1 MKHMKTFDEFKNDL
15 GTLRTDLNATTY
27 RVEKVQELLSD
38 LVEKLD
44 GLYDQSVS
52 NKDQAVDLTRAVDIV
67 RPREDRRLFSSHYR
81 MLAILNQYGAMH
93 REHVAA
99 LLGVKNQTIDQMM
112 HVCRH
117 HGLANLH
124 SRKGVVS
131 IDSLADGVSE
141 NINFKI

>member
-1 MKHMKTFDEFKNDL
+1 MKTLNEFKNDL

-52 NKDQAVDLTRAVDIV
+52 NKDQAVDLVRAADDLK
-67 RPREDRRLFSSHYR
+67 PRQEDRRVYATHYR
-81 MLAILNQYGAMH
+81 MLAILNEYGVMY
-93 REHVAA
+93 RRHVAD
-99 LLGVKNQTIDQMM
+99 LLGVKDQTVMQMM

-117 HGLANLH
+117 HGLAHLKT
-124 SRKGVVS
+124 SRGVVS
-131 IDSLADGVSE
+131 LQSLADGVSD
-141 NINFKI
+141 NTNFKI

>member
-1 MKHMKTFDEFKNDL
+1 MKTFDEFKTDL

-44 GLYDQSVS
+44 GVYDQSVS
-52 NKDQAVDLTRAVDIV
+52 NKDQAVDLARVVDIV

-81 MLAILNQYGAMH
+81 MLAILNEYGAMH

-99 LLGVKNQTIDQMM
+99 LLGVKDLTVQQML

-117 HGLANLH
+117 HGLAQLKT
-124 SRKGVVS
+124 RRGVVS
-131 IDSLADGVSE
+131 LQSLADGVS
-141 NINFKI
+141 NNTNFKI

>member
-1 MKHMKTFDEFKNDL
+1 MKTFDEFKNDL

-27 RVEKVQELLSD
+27 RVERVQELLSD

-44 GLYDQSVS
+44 GVYDQSVS
-52 NKDQAVDLTRAVDIV
+52 NKDQAVDLVRAADDIK
-67 RPREDRRLFSSHYR
+67 PFQKDRRLFTSHYR

-117 HGLANLH
+117 HGLASLH

-131 IDSLADGVSE
+131 IESLADGVSE

>member
-1 MKHMKTFDEFKNDL
+1 MKTITEFKADL

-52 NKDQAVDLTRAVDIV
+52 NKDQAVDLVRAVDTLK
-67 RPREDRRLFSSHYR
+67 PRQEDRRVYASHYR
-81 MLAILNQYGAMH
+81 MLAILNDYGVMH
-93 REHVAA
+93 REHIAK
-99 LLGVKNQTIDQMM
+99 LLGVKDQTVMQML

-117 HGLANLH
+117 HKLADLKT
-124 SRKGVVS
+124 RKGVVS
-131 IDSLADGVSE
+131 LQSLADGVS
-141 NINFKI
+141 NNTNFKI

>member
-1 MKHMKTFDEFKNDL
+1 MKTFDEFKTDL

-52 NKDQAVDLTRAVDIV
+52 NKDQAVDLVRAADDIK
-67 RPREDRRLFSSHYR
+67 PRQEDRRVYATHYR
-81 MLAILNQYGAMH
+81 MLAILNEYGVMH
-93 REHVAA
+93 REHVAR
-99 LLGVKNQTIDQMM
+99 LLGVKDQTVMQMM

-117 HGLANLH
+117 HGLAHLKT
-124 SRKGVVS
+124 SRGVVS
-131 IDSLADGVSE
+131 LQSLADGVSD
-141 NINFKI
+141 NTNFKI

>member
-1 MKHMKTFDEFKNDL
+1 MKTFDEFKTDL

-52 NKDQAVDLTRAVDIV
+52 NKDQAVNLVRAADDLKLSKENRS
-67 RPREDRRLFSSHYR
+67 LCSSHYR
-81 MLAILNQYGAMH
+81 MLAILNEYGVMH
-93 REHVAA
+93 REHVAR
-99 LLGVKNQTIDQMM
+99 LLGVKDHTVTQML

-117 HGLANLH
+117 HGIADLKT
-124 SRKGVVS
+124 RKGVVS
-131 IDSLADGVSE
+131 LNGLADGVSD
-141 NINFKI
+141 NTNFKI

>member
-1 MKHMKTFDEFKNDL
+1 MKTITEFKNDL

-52 NKDQAVDLTRAVDIV
+52 NKDQAVNLVVAADNLK
-67 RPREDRRLFSSHYR
+67 PRQEDRRVYATHYR
-81 MLAILNQYGAMH
+81 MLAILNEYGVMH
-93 REHVAA
+93 REHVAR
-99 LLGVKNQTIDQMM
+99 LLGVKDQTVMQMM

-117 HGLANLH
+117 HGLAHLKT
-124 SRKGVVS
+124 SRGVVS
-131 IDSLADGVSE
+131 LQSLANGVSE
-141 NINFKI
+141 NTNFKI

>member
-1 MKHMKTFDEFKNDL
+1 MKTIETFKNDL

-52 NKDQAVDLTRAVDIV
+52 NKDQAVDLVRAADDLN
-67 RPREDRRLFSSHYR
+67 PRQEDRRVYATHYR
-81 MLAILNQYGAMH
+81 MLAILNEYGVMH
-93 REHVAA
+93 REHVAR
-99 LLGVKNQTIDQMM
+99 LLGVKDQTVMQMM

-117 HGLANLH
+117 HGLAHLKT
-124 SRKGVVS
+124 SRGVVS
-131 IDSLADGVSE
+131 LQSLADGVSE
-141 NINFKI
+141 NTNFKI

>member
-1 MKHMKTFDEFKNDL
+1 MKTIETFKADL

-52 NKDQAVDLTRAVDIV
+52 NKDQAVDLVRAVDDLK
-67 RPREDRRLFSSHYR
+67 PRQEDRRVYATHYR
-81 MLAILNQYGAMH
+81 MLAILNEYGVMY
-93 REHVAA
+93 RRHVAD
-99 LLGVKNQTIDQMM
+99 LLGVKDQTVMQMM

-117 HGLANLH
+117 HGLADLKT
-124 SRKGVVS
+124 RKGVVS
-131 IDSLADGVSE
+131 LQSLADGVS
-141 NINFKI
+141 NNSNFKI

>member
-1 MKHMKTFDEFKNDL
+1 MKTFDEFKTDL

-52 NKDQAVDLTRAVDIV
+52 NKDQAVDLVRAVDTIK
-67 RPREDRRLFSSHYR
+67 PRQEDRRVYATHYR
-81 MLAILNQYGAMH
+81 MLAILNEYGVMH
-93 REHVAA
+93 REHVAR
-99 LLGVKNQTIDQMM
+99 LLGVKDQTVMQMM

-117 HGLANLH
+117 HGLAHLKT
-124 SRKGVVS
+124 SRGVVS
-131 IDSLADGVSE
+131 LQSLADGVS
-141 NINFKI
+141 NNLNFKI

>member
-1 MKHMKTFDEFKNDL
+1 MKTLTEFKNDL

-52 NKDQAVDLTRAVDIV
+52 NKDQAVDLVRAVDDIK
-67 RPREDRRLFSSHYR
+67 PRQEDRRVYATHYR
-81 MLAILNQYGAMH
+81 MLAILNEYGVMY
-93 REHVAA
+93 RRHVAD
-99 LLGVKNQTIDQMM
+99 LLGVKDHTVTQML

-117 HGLANLH
+117 HGLADLKT
-124 SRKGVVS
+124 RKGVVS
-131 IDSLADGVSE
+131 LQSLADGVSE
-141 NINFKI
+141 NTNFKI